1 MSWEGLISGGQSD
14 VSQQRTPAQ
23 RLRLGEED
31 GVMVVPLE
39 TEVLPGPHPGL
50 SIAGLDWSGLKVGGW
65 WWLWCQVGGWLVAR
79 RARSQTA
86 AV

>member
-31 GVMVVPLE
+31 GVMVVPFE

-50 SIAGLDWSGLKVGGW
+50 SIARLVWSEGW
-65 WWLWCQVGGWLVAR
+65 WLVVVVVVSGRRLVG
-79 RARSQTA
+79 S
-86 AV
+86 